1 MDLIYYYPVETNAP
15 GSVARTVLKYLQ
27 KRGKELPFDD
37 IKLFTKTKDAEV
49 VRKQFSNLEVITRK
63 NLNEISNDSV
73 IHIPTSPLIMPNS
86 KFLLHLFTILKREK
100 LILQYHGDTRTEM
113 ALRFRYQHSLNIA
126 YIPTYIA
133 LPSLLKSA
141 DKLIVNSYLMSN
153 LVRARYG
160 VKNDVVI
167 PNGIDD
173 FWFDKSSASNIEL
186 EGEPNIFYHGR
197 LSTEKGVDMLING
210 FFKAIGERSNAR
222 LYIAAE
228 GPQRGY
234 LENLCMSLGIEKNV
248 VFLGYIPQKDIK
260 AYLSNSDAAIYP
272 SRYDSFSL
280 AVLEALSSPNCPVY
294 FSKQAGIYDFAVQD
308 GYNLN
313 AFGPTTENI
322 SEIFKDIINGNSN
335 KQIIKQQ
342 KEFARRYTW
351 DKVIGQYVKLYKCL
365 SQNCDEEK
373 ISKVERE
380 ERSFH

>member
-27 KRGKELPFDD
+27 KRRKELPFDD

-49 VRKQFSNLEVITRK
+49 VQQFSNLEVITRK
-63 NLNEISNDSV
+63 NLNKISNDSV
-73 IHIPTSPLIMPNS
+73 FHIPTSPLIMPNS
-86 KFLLHLFTILKREK
+86 KFLLHLFAVHKKRK

-141 DKLIVNSYLMSN
+141 DKLIINSYLMSN

-167 PNGIDD
+167 PNGVDD
-173 FWFDKSSASNIEL
+173 FWFDKSSNITNIEL

-210 FFKAIGERSNAR
+210 FSKAIGERSNAR
-222 LYIAAE
+222 LYIAAD

-234 LENLCMSLGIEKNV
+234 LENLCMNLGIEKNV
-248 VFLGYIPQKDIK
+248 VFLGHIPQKDIK
-260 AYLSNSDAAIYP
+260 AYLSNIDAAIYP

-280 AVLEALSSPNCPVY
+280 AVLEALSSANCPVY
-294 FSKQAGIYDFAVQD
+294 FSKQTGIYDFVVRD
-308 GYNLN
+308 GYDLKV
-313 AFGPTTENI
+313 FVPTVENI
-322 SEIFKDIINGNSN
+322 AE
-335 KQIIKQQ
+335 IIKEVIERKHNMTVVKYQ

-351 DKVIGQYVKLYKCL
+351 DEVISQYIGLYLDMCVSL
-365 SQNCDEEK
+365 NAGEAF
-373 ISKVERE
+373 I
-380 ERSFH
+380 